1 MCEKGGACSPRR
13 RGLLPKPDREK
24 RSDLDIAKAFPIGSV
39 YRRSCDAHLQRKRK
53 ISMSSLM
60 TPLAYLGGAIFLS
73 AFIWKSYDFFKE
85 AWSDAKANQF
95 PPRKC
100 LQVALAHTALLWLLV
115 LGSFAVL
122 GITTL
127 KADSL
132 LIGLIVMAVWVV
144 GLIVLLM
151 KLGNTMPVK
160 AKDHKDRQQR

>member
-1 MCEKGGACSPRR
+1 M
-13 RGLLPKPDREK
+13 
-24 RSDLDIAKAFPIGSV
+24 
-39 YRRSCDAHLQRKRK
+39 
-53 ISMSSLM
+53 
-60 TPLAYLGGAIFLS
+60 
-73 AFIWKSYDFFKE
+73 
-85 AWSDAKANQF
+85 
-95 PPRKC
+95 
-100 LQVALAHTALLWLLV
+100 
-115 LGSFAVL
+115 L

>member
-1 MCEKGGACSPRR
+1 MRDQG
-13 RGLLPKPDREK
+13 K
-24 RSDLDIAKAFPIGSV
+24 RLSLDISGTFHIGSISI
-39 YRRSCDAHLQRKRK
+39 RHCNQHLQSENK
-53 ISMSSLM
+53 ISMRSLM
-60 TPLAYLGGAIFLS
+60 TPLAYLGGAIFLI

-85 AWSDAKANQF
+85 AWNDAKANRF

-100 LQVALAHTALLWLLV
+100 FQIALAHTTLLWLLI

-132 LIGLIVMAVWVV
+132 LIGLIVMAVWGV
-144 GLIVLLM
+144 GLILLIM

-160 AKDHKDRQQR
+160 ARKPKNGQNP